1 MKFDKEI
8 DNILKQYPLNEDFG
22 SLFST
27 LGQMVKN
34 KVKYILEPMTE
45 PFNQAKPDLS
55 KGDDIIIK
63 VAESLIQ
70 DPNNS
75 NKKIKFIKD
84 GELVATASY
93 AELVKFVTNSGS
105 SRRPEQIAKQIIK
118 VVDLNNASHRLNVD
132 NPDISKKIK
141 EILEK
146 EKKRREE
153 YGEEQTRAD
162 MSVDRLVQRYKYL
175 IKGYFKPFTGK
186 TEEKQKWLYI
196 LATNN
201 QEIKFSGD
209 LTTTTP
215 STSGAPTS
223 TGTPSTSGAPTSS
236 TRTPSTSGTPA
247 PTRTSTPTPTPTR
260 TPRTRPPAPTRVV
273 RRSP

>member
-34 KVKYILEPMTE
+34 KVKYILEPMTQ
-45 PFNQAKPDLS
+45 PFDQAKPDLS

-84 GELVATASY
+84 GKPLATVSY
-93 AELVKFVTNSGS
+93 AELIKFERTSGAS
-105 SRRPEQIAKQIIK
+105 QRPEQLAKQIIK

-141 EILEK
+141 EMLEK

-186 TEEKQKWLYI
+186 MEEKQKWLYI

-223 TGTPSTSGAPTSS
+223 S

-247 PTRTSTPTPTPTR
+247 PTRTSTPTR